1 MCAMRLDVEQ
11 ELHVDTV
18 CVSTRTVPFAVVSMQ
33 AGLASPALM
42 LMLPVGGFE
51 VKLKHVLLQ
60 PVSEIPN
67 TNTASRRNV
76 ETWL

>member
-18 CVSTRTVPFAVVSMQ
+18 CVRTRTVPFTVVSLQ
-33 AGLASPALM
+33 GGLGSPALM
-42 LMLPVGGFE
+42 LMVPVGGFE
-51 VKLKHVLLQ
+51 VKTKHVLLQ
-60 PVSEIPN
+60 AVSEIPN
-67 TNTASRRNV
+67 KNAASRRNV

>member
-18 CVSTRTVPFAVVSMQ
+18 CVRTRTAPFAVVSMQ
-33 AGLASPALM
+33 AGLGAPALM
-42 LMLPVGGFE
+42 LMVPVGGFE
-51 VKLKHVLLQ
+51 VKMKHVLLQ

-67 TNTASRRNV
+67 KGTASRRNF
-76 ETWL
+76 EMWL

>member
-18 CVSTRTVPFAVVSMQ
+18 CIRMRTAPFAVVSMQ
-33 AGLASPALM
+33 AGLGSPALM
-42 LMLPVGGFE
+42 LMVPVGGFE
-51 VKLKHVLLQ
+51 VKMKHVLLQ

-67 TNTASRRNV
+67 TDTASRRNF

>member
-1 MCAMRLDVEQ
+1 MCVMRLDVEQ

-18 CVSTRTVPFAVVSMQ
+18 CVRTRTAPFAVVSVQ

-42 LMLPVGGFE
+42 LMVPVGGFE
-51 VKLKHVLLQ
+51 VKRKHVLLQ

-67 TNTASRRNV
+67 KGTASRRNF
-76 ETWL
+76 ET